1 MQKIYKITDLGI
13 CEFKK
18 RKNLLK
24 NKIEESLEV
33 FKIVYN
39 DLYNEGDEIL

>member
-1 MQKIYKITDLGI
+1 MQKIYKITDLGV
-13 CEFKK
+13 CELRK

-33 FKIVYN
+33 FKIVYS
-39 DLYNEGDEIL
+39 DLYNESDENL